1 MKLHASGED
10 YLAGFMDE
18 MGYPL
23 WDAKGD
29 EVTKFIEDQMDSMD
43 KYVEMLQ

>member
-1 MKLHASGED
+1 
-10 YLAGFMDE
+10 

-29 EVTKFIEDQMDSMD
+29 EVTQFIEDQMDSMD